1 MYPRLSVFRLF
12 LAWSVL
18 AFHSNIFAIP
28 FAGPI
33 AVWCFFL
40 ISGFLVSNILYGC
53 YAGRPG
59 AFLQNRFLRIYPT
72 YWAAL
77 AIGFIILAYDPIGY
91 GEFVLDANIPL
102 SYESFINNLFIFGI
116 LPNASQTVVP
126 PAWSLAIELHWY
138 LLLFAGSFLSKKVVI
153 AFLLANLLIP
163 FLIIFMWNGNIY
175 GAGAGFAFA
184 LGALAYHINYQPH
197 IIIQKAAAAIF
208 PTALLITPIYFGASA
223 FEINSLA
230 ATIHL
235 IISSILVFLA
245 LPWLTEQSNTEN
257 KTSWLPNLAGD

>member
-1 MYPRLSVFRLF
+1 M
-12 LAWSVL
+12 
-18 AFHSNIFAIP
+18 
-28 FAGPI
+28 
-33 AVWCFFL
+33 
-40 ISGFLVSNILYGC
+40 
-53 YAGRPG
+53 
-59 AFLQNRFLRIYPT
+59 
-72 YWAAL
+72 
-77 AIGFIILAYDPIGY
+77 ILAYDPIGY

-138 LLLFAGSFLSKKVVI
+138 LLLFAGSFLSKKIVI

-197 IIIQKAAAAIF
+197 IIIQKAAVAIF

-230 ATIHL
+230 ANIHL

-257 KTSWLPNLAGD
+257 KTSWLPNLAGDLSYPLFLVQFYGIWISIKFFDVTRMSWQLLFSTTIICLLISLAIVMLVERPIGHIRSAIRRGSKITGRSTAI